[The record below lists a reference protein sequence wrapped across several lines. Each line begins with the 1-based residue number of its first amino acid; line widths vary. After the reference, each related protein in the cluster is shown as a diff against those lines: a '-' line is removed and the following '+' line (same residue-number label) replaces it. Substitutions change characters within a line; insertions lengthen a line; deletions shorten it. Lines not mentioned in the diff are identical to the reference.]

1 MNAFIKQ
8 FNIFRK
14 KPEVTEEISVEEEV
28 AQPSQR
34 PLTLN
39 DYIGQDL
46 IKSQARLKINL
57 AKKHDTAFCHTLLLG
72 HAGAGKTTFAKII
85 AAEMGVPFYEYLGSS
100 LNNGMVLISLLRR
113 MPKGAILFID
123 EIHMLNKNIQEFLYP
138 VLEDS
143 KYLYSN
149 SDQGVDLNKFTII
162 GCTTHAGMLNHPFME
177 RFAWKPTLA
186 PYSKP
191 ELSELIRR
199 TASRKYGLDID
210 DDVSL
215 SLASLCQGTPRKAVH
230 LIQNFI
236 DVASCSFTE
245 NRPVVASDLTLNVL
259 TQTVQSLDMDPM
271 LGLDRPYRDYLNVLQ
286 NEKGKPIGLRSLSA
300 MCHQQEVTLLNAIEP
315 FLLLPN
321 IELPV
326 DDSNVISGSLAKVTR
341 GGRAATPSPVAYLRA
356 CKNLQENHGWFP
368 GEIFNVD

>member
-34 PLTLN
+34 PLTLD

-85 AAEMGVPFYEYLGSS
+85 AAEMGVPFYEFLGSN
-100 LNNGMVLISLLRR
+100 LNNGIVLCNLLERL
-113 MPKGAILFID
+113 PKGAILFID
-123 EIHMLNKNIQEFLYP
+123 EIHMLNKTTQEFLYP

-143 KYLYSN
+143 KYLYHN
-149 SDQGVDLNKFTII
+149 SDKGVDLNKFTII

-186 PYSKP
+186 PILRLNY
-191 ELSELIRR
+191 LS
-199 TASRKYGLDID
+199 
-210 DDVSL
+210 
-215 SLASLCQGTPRKAVH
+215 
-230 LIQNFI
+230 
-236 DVASCSFTE
+236 
-245 NRPVVASDLTLNVL
+245 
-259 TQTVQSLDMDPM
+259 
-271 LGLDRPYRDYLNVLQ
+271 
-286 NEKGKPIGLRSLSA
+286 SLSA
-300 MCHQQEVTLLNAIEP
+300 QQVVSMDLILTMM
-315 FLLLPN
+315 
-321 IELPV
+321 
-326 DDSNVISGSLAKVTR
+326 
-341 GGRAATPSPVAYLRA
+341 YL
-356 CKNLQENHGWFP
+356 
-368 GEIFNVD
+368 

>member
-14 KPEVTEEISVEEEV
+14 KPEIIEEAQVEII
-28 AQPSQR
+28 QPSQR
-34 PLTLN
+34 PLSLD

-85 AAEMGVPFYEYLGSS
+85 AAELGVPFYEFLGSS
-100 LNNGMVLISLLRR
+100 INSGFFLCNLLER
-113 MPKGAILFID
+113 MPKGGILFID
-123 EIHMLNKNIQEFLYP
+123 EIHMLPKSFQEFLYP

-143 KYLYSN
+143 KYLHHG
-149 SDQGVDLNKFTII
+149 SDKGVDLNKFTII

-177 RFAWKPTLA
+177 RFSWKPTLA

-191 ELSELIRR
+191 ELSELIKR
-199 TASRKYGLDID
+199 TASRKYGFDID

-245 NRPVVASDLTLNVL
+245 NRPVVASDLTLDVL
-259 TQTVQSLDMDPM
+259 TQTVQSLDMDPI
-271 LGLDRPYRDYLNVLQ
+271 LGLDRPFRDYLNVLQ
-286 NEKGKPIGLRSLSA
+286 SEKGKPVGLRSLSA

-321 IELPV
+321 IELPT
-326 DDSNVISGSLAKVTR
+326 DDSNIITGSLTKVTR
-341 GGRAATPSPVAYLRA
+341 GGRAATPSTLAYLRA

-368 GEIFNVD
+368 GEIFNID

>member
-14 KPEVTEEISVEEEV
+14 KPEIIDEAQVEII
-28 AQPSQR
+28 QPSQR
-34 PLTLN
+34 PLSLN

-85 AAEMGVPFYEYLGSS
+85 AAELGVPFYEFLGSN
-100 LNNGMVLISLLRR
+100 LNNGIVLTNLLRR
-113 MPKGAILFID
+113 LPKGAILFID
-123 EIHMLNKNIQEFLYP
+123 EIHMLSKTTQECLYP

-143 KYLYSN
+143 KYLQAD
-149 SDQGVDLNKFTII
+149 SDHGLNLNEFTII

-177 RFAWKPTLA
+177 RFAWKPTLS
-186 PYSKP
+186 PYTKS
-191 ELSELIRR
+191 ELSELIKR
-199 TASRKYGLDID
+199 TANRKYGFDID
-210 DDVSL
+210 DDVTL

-245 NRPVVASDLTLNVL
+245 NRPVVASDLTLEVL
-259 TQTVQSLDMDPM
+259 TQTVQSLDMDPL
-271 LGLDRPYRDYLNVLQ
+271 LGLDRPFRDYLNVLQ

-321 IELPV
+321 IELPI
-326 DDSNVISGSLAKVTR
+326 DENNVVTGALAKVTR
-341 GGRAATPSPVAYLRA
+341 GGRAATPSTVAYLRA
-356 CKNLQENHGWFP
+356 CKNLQEIHGWFP
-368 GEIFNVD
+368 GEVFNVD

>member
-14 KPEVTEEISVEEEV
+14 KPEIEETTAEEV
-28 AQPSQR
+28 VEPTLR
-34 PLTLN
+34 PLSLE

-85 AAEMGVPFYEYLGSS
+85 AAELGVPFYEFLGSS
-100 LNNGMVLISLLRR
+100 INSGFFLCNLLER
-113 MPKGAILFID
+113 MPKGGILFID
-123 EIHMLNKNIQEFLYP
+123 EIHMLPKSFQEFLYP

-143 KYLYSN
+143 KYLHHG
-149 SDQGVDLNKFTII
+149 SDKGVDLNKFTII

-177 RFAWKPTLA
+177 RFSWKPTLA

-191 ELSELIRR
+191 ELSELIKR
-199 TASRKYGLDID
+199 TASRKYGFDID

-245 NRPVVASDLTLNVL
+245 NRPVVASDLTLDVL
-259 TQTVQSLDMDPM
+259 TQTVQSLDMDPI
-271 LGLDRPYRDYLNVLQ
+271 LGLDRPFRDYLNVLQ
-286 NEKGKPIGLRSLSA
+286 SEKGKPVGLRSLSA

-321 IELPV
+321 IELPT
-326 DDSNVISGSLAKVTR
+326 DDSNIITGSLTKVTR
-341 GGRAATPSPVAYLRA
+341 GGRAATPSTLAYLRA

-368 GEIFNVD
+368 GEIFNID

>member
-85 AAEMGVPFYEYLGSS
+85 AAEMGVPFYEFLGSN
-100 LNNGMVLISLLRR
+100 LNNGIVLCNLLERL
-113 MPKGAILFID
+113 PKGAILFID
-123 EIHMLNKNIQEFLYP
+123 EIHMLNKTTQEFLYP

-143 KYLYSN
+143 KYLYYN
-149 SDQGVDLNKFTII
+149 SDKGVDLNKFTII

-186 PYSKP
+186 PYSKT
-191 ELSELIRR
+191 ELSELIKH
-199 TASRKYGLDID
+199 TASRKYGFDID
-210 DDVSL
+210 NDVSL

-245 NRPVVASDLTLNVL
+245 NRPVVASDLTLDVL

-271 LGLDRPYRDYLNVLQ
+271 LGLDRPFRDYLNVLQ

-341 GGRAATPSPVAYLRA
+341 GGRAATPSTVAYLRA

>member
-14 KPEVTEEISVEEEV
+14 KPEVTDTTEV
-28 AQPSQR
+28 DKIAEPSQR
-34 PLTLN
+34 PLSLG

-57 AKKHDTAFCHTLLLG
+57 ALKNDTAFCHTLLLG

-321 IELPV
+321 IELPI
-326 DDSNVISGSLAKVTR
+326 DDINLITGPLAKVTR
-341 GGRAATPSPVAYLRA
+341 GGRVATDSSLAYLRS

>member
-34 PLTLN
+34 PLTLD

-85 AAEMGVPFYEYLGSS
+85 AAEMGVPFYEFLGSN
-100 LNNGMVLISLLRR
+100 LNNGIVLCNLLERL
-113 MPKGAILFID
+113 PKGAILFID
-123 EIHMLNKNIQEFLYP
+123 EIHMLNKTTQEFLYP

-143 KYLYSN
+143 KYLYHN
-149 SDQGVDLNKFTII
+149 SDKGVDLNKFTII

-186 PYSKP
+186 PYSKT
-191 ELSELIRR
+191 ELSELIKR
-199 TASRKYGLDID
+199 TASRKYGFDID
-210 DDVSL
+210 NDVSL

-245 NRPVVASDLTLNVL
+245 NRPVVASDLTLDVL

-271 LGLDRPYRDYLNVLQ
+271 LGLDRPFRDYLNVLQ

-341 GGRAATPSPVAYLRA
+341 GGRAATPSTVAYLRA

>member
-14 KPEVTEEISVEEEV
+14 KPEVEEVTVEE
-28 AQPSQR
+28 PTPTQR
-34 PLTLN
+34 PLTLD

-57 AKKHDTAFCHTLLLG
+57 AHKNNTAFCHTLLLG

-85 AAEMGVPFYEYLGSS
+85 AAEMGVPFYEYLGSN
-100 LNNGMVLISLLRR
+100 LNNGLVLCTLLDR

-123 EIHMLNKNIQEFLYP
+123 EIHMLHKSVQEFLYP

-143 KYLYSN
+143 KYLCGNSN
-149 SDQGVDLNKFTII
+149 AGVDLNKFTII

-177 RFAWKPTLA
+177 RFAWKPSLA

-191 ELSELIRR
+191 ELSELIKR
-199 TASRKYGLDID
+199 TASRKYGFDID

-245 NRPVVASDLTLNVL
+245 NRPVVAADLTIDVL
-259 TQTVQSLDMDPM
+259 TQTVQSLDLDPM
-271 LGLDRPYRDYLNVLQ
+271 LGLDRPFREYLSVLQ
-286 NEKGKPIGLRSLSA
+286 GEQGKPIGVRSLSA
-300 MCHQQEVTLLNAIEP
+300 MCNQQEITLLNAIEP

-321 IELPV
+321 IELPI
-326 DDSNVISGSLAKVTR
+326 DEDKVIVGPLSKVTR
-341 GGRAATPSPVAYLRA
+341 GGRVATASTLAYLRA
-356 CKNLQENHGWFP
+356 CKNLQKNHGWFP

>member
-14 KPEVTEEISVEEEV
+14 KQEAIDESEVEEII
-28 AQPSQR
+28 QPSQR
-34 PLTLN
+34 PLTLD

-85 AAEMGVPFYEYLGSS
+85 AAELGVPFYEYLGSN
-100 LNNGMVLISLLRR
+100 LNDGSVLINLLRR
-113 MPKGAILFID
+113 LPKGAILFID
-123 EIHMLNKNIQEFLYP
+123 EIHMLSKSIQEFFYP

-143 KYLYSN
+143 KYLYAN
-149 SDQGVDLNKFTII
+149 CDQGVELNKFTII

-177 RFAWKPTLA
+177 RFAWKPTLS
-186 PYSKP
+186 PYSKS
-191 ELSELIRR
+191 ELSELIKR
-199 TASRKYGLDID
+199 TASRKYGFDME
-210 DDVSL
+210 DDVTL

-236 DVASCSFTE
+236 DVASCSFIE
-245 NRPVVASDLTLNVL
+245 NRPVVASDLTLDVL

-271 LGLDRPYRDYLNVLQ
+271 LGLDRPFREYLNVLQ
-286 NEKGKPIGLRSLSA
+286 NENGKPIGLRSLSA
-300 MCHQQEVTLLNAIEP
+300 MCHQQEVTLLNSIEP

-321 IELPV
+321 IELPI
-326 DDSNVISGSLAKVTR
+326 DENNVIVGPLAKVTR
-341 GGRAATPSPVAYLRA
+341 GGRAATPSTVAYLRA
-356 CKNLQENHGWFP
+356 CKNLQQNHGWFP
-368 GEIFNVD
+368 GETFNVD